1 MILSEFLKGREVK
14 INAVSNYISR
24 NPEKFE
30 GHVTREG
37 KNTILDEEAVRILD
51 EKYPMPKPVVIVNG
65 VPEEEHRAVLERLN
79 KAQEVIIMLQ
89 NELTEQK
96 LLVAEREAYNML
108 LEDKQKRSEASLQEA
123 KEKVSQLNAKL
134 EEEQAKTW
142 LQKLFKK

>member
-51 EKYPMPKPVVIVNG
+51 EKYPMQNPVVIVNG